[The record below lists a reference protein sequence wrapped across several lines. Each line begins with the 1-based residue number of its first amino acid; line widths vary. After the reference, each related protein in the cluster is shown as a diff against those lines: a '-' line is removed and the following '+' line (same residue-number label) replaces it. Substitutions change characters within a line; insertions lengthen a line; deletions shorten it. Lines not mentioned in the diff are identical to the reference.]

1 VGGPNDPSLA
11 RSDAAHETARLT
23 REEAVVIARDAAP
36 QAAGRPV
43 TFAEAG
49 PSVDLLPPGA
59 PEVERLI
66 SAIPA
71 DRWIWVITFSS
82 GDGPLGGES
91 SVVVIDYLDGRVYG
105 VVDWIS

>member
-1 VGGPNDPSLA
+1 MRHVNALLLFVVLAACGWPNDPSLA

-49 PSVDLLPPGA
+49 RLSICSRQERPRSNASYLPFRPTAGYGSSRSA
-59 PEVERLI
+59 AATGRLAGNRQ
-66 SAIPA
+66 S
-71 DRWIWVITFSS
+71 
-82 GDGPLGGES
+82 
-91 SVVVIDYLDGRVYG
+91 
-105 VVDWIS
+105 